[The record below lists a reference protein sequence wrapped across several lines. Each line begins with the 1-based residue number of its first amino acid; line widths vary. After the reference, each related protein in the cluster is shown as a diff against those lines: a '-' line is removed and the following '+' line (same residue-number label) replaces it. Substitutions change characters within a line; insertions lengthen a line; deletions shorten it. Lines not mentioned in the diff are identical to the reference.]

1 MSRKL
6 CPKRRFR
13 PRPPFRISPG
23 QCRRAGSFGRYTQG
37 MASGEIQI
45 VSNEEGE
52 PTAVIV
58 PIELWREIESERE
71 TAYLL
76 KSEAMRQRLLEAK
89 QRQGGLSIEEVV
101 EKLGI

>member
-1 MSRKL
+1 
-6 CPKRRFR
+6 
-13 PRPPFRISPG
+13 
-23 QCRRAGSFGRYTQG
+23 
-37 MASGEIQI
+37 MANTEIQI
-45 VSNEEGE
+45 VSSESGE

-76 KSEAMRQRLLEAK
+76 KSESMKDRLLQAT
-89 QRQGGLSIEEVV
+89 QRRSGLSFEDVI